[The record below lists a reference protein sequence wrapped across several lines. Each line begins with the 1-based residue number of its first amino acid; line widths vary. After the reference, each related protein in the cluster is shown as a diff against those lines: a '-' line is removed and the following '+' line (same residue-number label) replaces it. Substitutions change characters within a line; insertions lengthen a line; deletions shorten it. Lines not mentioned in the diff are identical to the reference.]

1 MNEFDRRKNTPQ
13 YWYNKA
19 SDLRASAGAVWHCM
33 RAPEKAEIATKLGLG
48 AGFDMGIATHHVFP
62 MLCGLSLE
70 LLFKAICVKSGV
82 AFANTHNLMKLA
94 ESAGISLPLE
104 LVPFV
109 KIFTESI
116 IWSGKYP
123 VPVDK
128 QRDALDELSELR
140 KGALFDDTG
149 FGSDTMRI
157 YRSNGKLNW
166 ETFDSVW
173 ALGYERYFNISEP
186 CETP

>member
-33 RAPEKAEIATKLGLG
+33 GAPDKAEIATKLGLG
-48 AGFDMGIATHHVFP
+48 PGFDMGIATAPVFP

-70 LLFKAICVKSGV
+70 LLFKAICVKGGV
-82 AFANTHNLMKLA
+82 AFANTHNLMTLA
-94 ESAGISLPLE
+94 GSAGISLPPE

-140 KGALFDDTG
+140 KDALFDDTG
-149 FGSDTMRI
+149 FGTATMRI
-157 YRSNGKLNW
+157 YQSNGKLSW
-166 ETFDSVW
+166 ETFNAVW
-173 ALGYERYFNISEP
+173 ELGHERYFDISEP
-186 CETP
+186 GETP